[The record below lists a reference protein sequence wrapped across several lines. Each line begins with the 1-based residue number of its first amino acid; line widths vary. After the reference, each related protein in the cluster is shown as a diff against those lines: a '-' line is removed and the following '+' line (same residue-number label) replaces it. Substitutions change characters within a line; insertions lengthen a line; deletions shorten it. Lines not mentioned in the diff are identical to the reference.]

1 MNSSKELEE
10 ILIEIHKEGIFE
22 DVVSEVNNIVES
34 DIIYIRARSAGKTS
48 TIVNIYKK
56 AIKNVRRNKAI

>member
-48 TIVNIYKK
+48 IMVNIYKK